1 MRHILLL
8 LVALLAPA
16 CAGLSGKRIDVERPS
31 AGTGPRVLG
40 VIAHPDDELAFGAT
54 LYRLSHQ
61 LGATCDLLVITNGE
75 GGFKYATLA
84 EPLYGAALSD
94 EATGRALLPAIRQRE
109 LRESAHILGV
119 ASITFL
125 GERDHR
131 YTQDLDEVL
140 GPDATA
146 WDLPRVRRALAS
158 ALDKGSY
165 DYVLALAPREES
177 HAHHKAAT
185 ALAAEAVLA
194 VPAERR
200 PVMLVSSVRSA
211 SDPLTLV
218 YAPES
223 GAKAGPFLCDRR
235 EKLGH
240 QDKLDYG
247 IVVNWAIAAHK
258 SQGSMQLY
266 MGRGDREEFLLFGDR
281 SAQASLRAEAL
292 FTRLREAQPPMREYG
307 ESAGT
312 NYESLP

>member
-1 MRHILLL
+1 MRHISLL
-8 LVALLAPA
+8 LVALLASA
-16 CAGLSGKRIDVERPS
+16 CAGLSGRRFDVARPS
-31 AGTGPRVLG
+31 TGTGPRVLG

-54 LYRLSHQ
+54 LYRLAHQ
-61 LGATCDLLVITNGE
+61 LDATCDLLVITNGE

-84 EPLYGAALSD
+84 EPLYGAELSD

-109 LRESAHILGV
+109 LRESGRILGV

-131 YTQDLDEVL
+131 YTQDLNEVL

-146 WDLPRVRRALAS
+146 WDLPRVRRALAG
-158 ALDKGSY
+158 ALSKGAY

-194 VPAERR
+194 VPEERR
-200 PVMLVSSVRSA
+200 PVMLVANVRSA
-211 SDPLTLV
+211 ADPLTLV
-218 YAPES
+218 YAQES
-223 GAKAGPFLCDRR
+223 GAKVGPFVVDRR
-235 EKLGH
+235 EKFGH
-240 QDKLDYG
+240 QGKLDYG

-266 MGRGDREEFLLFGDR
+266 MGRGDREEFVLFGDR
-281 SAQASLRAEAL
+281 SEVASRRAEAL
-292 FTRLREAQPPMREYG
+292 FLRLQEVKPAVREYG

-312 NYESLP
+312 NHENEP

>member
-1 MRHILLL
+1 MRPIALL
-8 LVALLAPA
+8 LVALLAAA
-16 CAGLSGKRIDVERPS
+16 CTNLSGTRVDVARPS
-31 AGTGPRVLG
+31 ANPGPRVLG
-40 VIAHPDDELAFGAT
+40 VVAHPDDELAFGAT

-61 LGATCDLLVITNGE
+61 LDATCDLLVITNGE

-125 GERDHR
+125 SERDHR
-131 YTQDLDEVL
+131 YTQDLNEVL

-146 WDLPRVRRALAS
+146 WNLPRVRRALAN
-158 ALDKGSY
+158 ALANGSY

-194 VPAERR
+194 VPEERR
-200 PVMLVSSVRSA
+200 PVMLVANVRSA
-211 SDPLTLV
+211 ADPLTLV
-218 YAPES
+218 YAQES
-223 GAKAGPFLCDRR
+223 GAKAGPFVLDRR

-240 QDKLDYG
+240 QGKLDYG

-281 SAQASLRAEAL
+281 SEVASRRAEAL
-292 FTRLREAQPPMREYG
+292 FLRLREAKPPVREYE

-312 NYESLP
+312 NYESVP

>member
-1 MRHILLL
+1 M
-8 LVALLAPA
+8 
-16 CAGLSGKRIDVERPS
+16 
-31 AGTGPRVLG
+31 LG

-61 LGATCDLLVITNGE
+61 LDATCDLLVITNGE

-109 LRESAHILGV
+109 LRESARILGV
-119 ASITFL
+119 SSITFL

-146 WDLPRVRRALAS
+146 WDIPRVRRALAG
-158 ALDKGSY
+158 ALEKGSY

-194 VPAERR
+194 VAAERR
-200 PVMLVSSVRSA
+200 PVMLVSNVRSSA
-211 SDPLTLV
+211 DPLTLV

-223 GAKAGPFLCDRR
+223 GAKVGPYVLDRR

-240 QDKLDYG
+240 QGKLDYG

-266 MGRGDREEFLLFGDR
+266 MGRGDREEFQLFGDR
-281 SAQASLRAEAL
+281 GAQAALRAEAL
-292 FTRLREAQPPMREYG
+292 FTRLREARPAVREYS

>member
-1 MRHILLL
+1 MRVD
-8 LVALLAPA
+8 VA
-16 CAGLSGKRIDVERPS
+16 RPS
-31 AGTGPRVLG
+31 VASGPRVLG
-40 VIAHPDDELAFGAT
+40 VIAHPDDELAFAAT

-61 LGATCDLLVITNGE
+61 LDATCDLLVITNGE

-109 LRESAHILGV
+109 LRESARILGV
-119 ASITFL
+119 ASVTFL
-125 GERDHR
+125 NERDHR
-131 YTQDLDEVL
+131 YTQDVNEVL

-146 WDLPRVRRALAS
+146 WNLPRVRRSLANALAQ
-158 ALDKGSY
+158 GSY
-165 DYVLALAPREES
+165 DYVLALAPNEES

-194 VPAERR
+194 MANDRR
-200 PVMLVSSVRSA
+200 AVMLVANVRNA
-211 SDPLTLV
+211 ADPLTLV

-223 GAKAGPFLCDRR
+223 GAKAGPFVLDRR
-235 EKLGH
+235 EKFGH
-240 QDKLDYG
+240 QAKLDYG

-266 MGRGDREEFLLFGDR
+266 MSRGDREEFTLFGDR
-281 SAQASLRAEAL
+281 SAVASRRAQAL
-292 FTRLREAQPPMREYG
+292 FLRLRDVRPPVREYA

-312 NYESLP
+312 NCEHAP

>member
-1 MRHILLL
+1 MRHISLL
-8 LVALLAPA
+8 LVALLASA
-16 CAGLSGKRIDVERPS
+16 CAGLSGKRVDVARPS
-31 AGTGPRVLG
+31 GGNGPRVLG

-54 LYRLSHQ
+54 LYRLAHQ
-61 LGATCDLLVITNGE
+61 LDATCDLLVITNGE

-84 EPLYGAALSD
+84 EPLYGAELSD

-109 LRESAHILGV
+109 LRESGRILGA

-131 YTQDLDEVL
+131 YTQDLNEVL

-146 WDLPRVRRALAS
+146 WDLPRVRRALAG
-158 ALDKGSY
+158 ALSQGAY

-194 VPAERR
+194 VPEERR
-200 PVMLVSSVRSA
+200 PVMLVANVRSA
-211 SDPLTLV
+211 ADPLTLV
-218 YAPES
+218 YAQES
-223 GAKAGPFLCDRR
+223 GAKVGPFVVDRR
-235 EKLGH
+235 EKFGH
-240 QDKLDYG
+240 QGKLDYS

-266 MGRGDREEFLLFGDR
+266 MGRGDREEFALFGDR
-281 SAQASLRAEAL
+281 SEVASRRAEAL
-292 FTRLREAQPPMREYG
+292 FLRLQEVKPAVREYG

-312 NYESLP
+312 NYESVP

>member
-1 MRHILLL
+1 MRFPPLL
-8 LVALLAPA
+8 LVALLAASCASPA
-16 CAGLSGKRIDVERPS
+16 ARRFDVAQPS
-31 AGTGPRVLG
+31 SGTGPRVLG

-61 LGATCDLLVITNGE
+61 LDATCDLLVITNGE

-109 LRESAHILGV
+109 LRDSAHILGV

-131 YTQDLDEVL
+131 YTQDLNEVL

-146 WDLPRVRRALAS
+146 WNLPRVRRALAS
-158 ALDKGSY
+158 ALAKGSY

-194 VPAERR
+194 VPDERR
-200 PVMLVSSVRSA
+200 PVMLVANVRSA
-211 SDPLTLV
+211 ADPLTLV
-218 YAPES
+218 YAQES
-223 GAKAGPFLCDRR
+223 GAKAGPFVLDRR

-240 QDKLDYG
+240 QAKLDYG

-266 MGRGDREEFLLFGDR
+266 MGRGDREEFMLFGDR
-281 SAQASLRAEAL
+281 SAVASRRAEAL
-292 FTRLREAQPPMREYG
+292 FLRLREAQPPVREYE